1 MEDSEIKKLLIA
13 FANYYRSVPVSLVR
27 ENIMAWHPEITPE
40 QFDRVLDDVAVKHP
54 EVKIVSAPERV
65 PEPELVMWHMS
76 DSEHQTF
83 AGDRLNLSFA
93 SRSEEEIL
101 KGGASDDIRLD
112 IPEAQAFF
120 SFLQSDLGLDDK
132 KARLTVSFVRDRQ
145 EQSFWF
151 QESWVTDFLDG
162 YDAKGELFS
171 TVEQVKRFRDLAN
184 SMYQNLPNPFLRGWK
199 PAEVE
204 NPPELP
210 DELPRFIRLK
220 TETVDL
226 TKKPKVGRNDPC
238 PCGSGK
244 KYKKCCG
251 R

>member
-1 MEDSEIKKLLIA
+1 MEDSDIKKLLIA

-101 KGGASDDIRLD
+101 KGGSRDDIRLD
-112 IPEAQAFF
+112 IPETQAFF
-120 SFLQSDLGLDDK
+120 SFLQTELGLDDK

-162 YDAKGELFS
+162 YDAKGELFN

-199 PAEVE
+199 PAEVD

-210 DELPRFIRLK
+210 DDLPRFIRLK